1 MALKLVAR
9 MESYRWKSN
18 WDLPGPTNGSMIAF
32 STFYTCSLC
41 PLVQGISFVFYLPKS
56 ACLQMANQA
65 KNVLITYCSIEFSSP
80 PEASPCTKWQKEK
93 PLECN
98 SIMQVCNTWSSLVNT
113 SYRLKKIVLNL
124 YVLLQHV
131 WCGYKQ

>member
-1 MALKLVAR
+1 MTLKLVGR
-9 MESYRWKSN
+9 MESNSCMSS
-18 WDLPGPTNGSMIAF
+18 WDLPGPTKGSMMAF

-41 PLVQGISFVFYLPKS
+41 PLVRGISFVFHLTKS
-56 ACLQMANQA
+56 ACHQMANRA
-65 KNVLITYCSIEFSSP
+65 KNVLITYCFIEFSSAL
-80 PEASPCTKWQKEK
+80 EASCTKWQKEK

-124 YVLLQHV
+124 CVLQHV

>member
-1 MALKLVAR
+1 MTLKLVGR
-9 MESYRWKSN
+9 MESYSCMSS
-18 WDLPGPTNGSMIAF
+18 WDLPGPTNGPMMAF
-32 STFYTCSLC
+32 SSFYICSLC
-41 PLVQGISFVFYLPKS
+41 PLVWGISFVFHLTKS
-56 ACLQMANQA
+56 ACHQMANQA
-65 KNVLITYCSIEFSSP
+65 KNVLITYCLIEFSSP

-98 SIMQVCNTWSSLVNT
+98 SIMQVCNTWWSLVNT

-124 YVLLQHV
+124 CVLQNV